1 MPRIDQLLPGFAEGD
16 AISAEVMVFDGI
28 LRKWGIETGIY
39 TDMQHVA
46 PEVRHLC
53 RDLGEYQAE
62 RDDVAIHHYSIWS
75 KAVDAFLDVAARKIL
90 VYHNITP
97 AHFFRGFDDGLA
109 DQLTVAREKLGE
121 AARKADRVWADS
133 AFNAGELAE
142 LGIDDVHVFPLL
154 FNPQAF
160 DAPDDDNV
168 FARFPVRIPTLTWV
182 GRLVPNKRVEDL
194 ITAFAWYNRT
204 INPRSRLLLIGSE
217 RSCPRYYLMLRM
229 LVCELK
235 VPNVCFERYASPA
248 KLAAYYEITDL
259 FVTASDH
266 EGYCLPLV
274 EAIYKDVP
282 VLAKE
287 RGGMPEALGGAGVL
301 YDDLEPEELAALF
314 DILLTDDAVRAD
326 VMQSQ
331 ERRKAE
337 IAGRDP
343 ESELREALAGLI

>member
-1 MPRIDQLLPGFAEGD
+1 MARVDQLLPGFAEGD
-16 AISAEVMVFDGI
+16 AISAEVMVFDEI
-28 LRKWGIETGIY
+28 LRKWGVDTKIY
-39 TDMQHVA
+39 TDMQYVA

-53 RDLGEYQAE
+53 TDLSEYQAGPQ
-62 RDDVAIHHYSIWS
+62 DVAIHHYSIWS
-75 KAVDAFLDVAARKIL
+75 KAVDTFLGVSAKKVL

-97 AHFFRGFDDGLA
+97 EKFFRGFDDGLA
-109 DQLTVAREKLGE
+109 DQLALAREKLGE
-121 AARKADRVWADS
+121 AVRGADRVWADS
-133 AFNAGELAE
+133 AFNARELKD
-142 LGIDDVHVFPLL
+142 LGVDDVHVFPLL
-154 FNPQAF
+154 FNPRVF

-168 FARFPVRIPTLTWV
+168 FTRFPVRIPTLTWI

-229 LVCELK
+229 LARELN

-248 KLAAYYEITDL
+248 KVAAYYEITDL

-274 EAIYKDVP
+274 EAIYKDVL

-287 RGGMPEALGGAGVL
+287 RGGMPEALNGAGVL

-337 IAGRDP
+337 IANRDP
-343 ESELREALAGLI
+343 ESELRDALAGLI